1 MDDNTNANMI
11 YSNLQSKEQIVK
23 SRSNTKDLLILASLL
38 GFHGPPQHPL
48 HCIHRVAHLCHHFF
62 FLGELYH
69 LALHGC
75 SSDLSKEPLLLIE
88 DLFITHFLLYMFSAE
103 LLFTAWQGVA
113 FFWSILRTLLKSS
126 S

>member
-1 MDDNTNANMI
+1 MLWRDLRQIEIQYTN
-11 YSNLQSKEQIVK
+11 
-23 SRSNTKDLLILASLL
+23 DLLILASLL

-48 HCIHRVAHLCHHFF
+48 HCNYRVAHLRHHFF

-75 SSDLSKEPLLLIE
+75 SSDLSKEPLLSSLIE
-88 DLFITHFLLYMFSAE
+88 DLFFHHLFLYMFSAE

-113 FFWSILRTLLKSS
+113 FFWSILGTLLQSS